1 MEKLYIMDNR
11 GRETVAYKVRYL
23 SFNGN
28 NYFVYTLNEI
38 DIDGYVKLY
47 LKRIVENGE
56 VEISP
61 NEWETIKASIPVI
74 VKEIK
79 NNDIKSFR
87 DLSMRNV
94 NEIMDG
100 YAKVFKLKKDIVE
113 LITYEEAAIDEIPKF
128 EVNDD
133 EVVVKPMQEAVEH
146 ENESVA
152 PTTHINQVDL
162 RITKLNE
169 EIGKYKELCINLKR
183 QNEALREELNKSNNK
198 LARLKEIMKDI

>member
-1 MEKLYIMDNR
+1 MDNR

-87 DLSMRNV
+87 DLSMRQI

-100 YAKVFKLKKDIVE
+100 YAKVFKLKKDVVE
-113 LITYEEAAIDEIPKF
+113 LITYEEETVIDEIPKF

-133 EVVVKPMQEAVEH
+133 EVVVKPVQEVVEP
-146 ENESVA
+146 E
-152 PTTHINQVDL
+152 PTPQIPAIPVDQLNL

-169 EIGKYKELCINLKR
+169 EIGKYRELCINLKR
-183 QNEALREELNKSNNK
+183 QNEALREELNKSNSK

>member
-1 MEKLYIMDNR
+1 MEKVYIMDNR

-23 SFNGN
+23 NFNGN
-28 NYFVYTLNEI
+28 NYFIYTLNEI
-38 DIDGYVKLY
+38 DADGYVKLY
-47 LKRIVENGE
+47 LKKIIENGE
-56 VEISP
+56 VEISL
-61 NEWETIKASIPVI
+61 NEWDSIKASIPII

-87 DLSMRNV
+87 NLSMRQI

-100 YAKVFKLKKDIVE
+100 FSKVFKLKKDIVE
-113 LITYEEAAIDEIPKF
+113 LITYEEPVVDEIPKF

-133 EVVVKPMQEAVEH
+133 EVVVKPTQVDIPNQNVPVFQSIPA
-146 ENESVA
+146 
-152 PTTHINQVDL
+152 NQVDL

-183 QNEALREELNKSNNK
+183 QNEALREELNKNNNK

>member
-38 DIDGYVKLY
+38 DLDGYVKLY

>member
-1 MEKLYIMDNR
+1 MEKVYIMDNR
-11 GRETVAYKVRYL
+11 GRETVGYKVRYL
-23 SFNGN
+23 NFNGN

-38 DIDGYVKLY
+38 DPDGYVKLY
-47 LKRIVENGE
+47 LKKIIENGE
-56 VEISP
+56 VEIIP
-61 NEWETIKASIPVI
+61 QEWETIKASIPVI

-87 DLSMRNV
+87 DLSMRSV

-133 EVVVKPMQEAVEH
+133 EVVVKPMQEVVEQP
-146 ENESVA
+146 STPVI
-152 PTTHINQVDL
+152 PTMPVDQANL

>member
-1 MEKLYIMDNR
+1 MDNR
-11 GRETVAYKVRYL
+11 GRETVGYKVRYL
-23 SFNGN
+23 NFNGN

-38 DIDGYVKLY
+38 DPDGYVKLY
-47 LKRIVENGE
+47 LKKIIENGE
-56 VEISP
+56 VEIIP
-61 NEWETIKASIPVI
+61 QEWETIKASIPVI

-87 DLSMRNV
+87 DLSMRSV

-133 EVVVKPMQEAVEH
+133 EVVVKPMQEVVEQP
-146 ENESVA
+146 STPVI
-152 PTTHINQVDL
+152 PTMPVDQANL

>member
-1 MEKLYIMDNR
+1 MEKVYIMDNR
-11 GRETVAYKVRYL
+11 GRETVAYKVRHL
-23 SFNGN
+23 NFNGN

-38 DIDGYVKLY
+38 DADGYVKLY
-47 LKRIVENGE
+47 LKRIVDNGE
-56 VEISP
+56 VEISS

-87 DLSMRNV
+87 DLSMRGI

-113 LITYEEAAIDEIPKF
+113 LITYEEVVIDEIPKF

-133 EVVVKPMQEAVEH
+133 EVVVKPIQEVVER
-146 ENESVA
+146 ENTPVV
-152 PTTHINQVDL
+152 PTIPQNQVDV